1 MEFLYEKVAYLKGLA
16 DGLDIDESTKEGRL
30 LISIIDILEDF
41 ADAIVELDED
51 TEEISEYMEAMDEDL
66 TNVEED
72 LYEDDDFHDDDFYES
87 DLYEDCEDECDEID
101 FVEIE
106 CPNCHEDVYVD
117 EDSLYEDDVDVVCPR
132 CHEIVDFEEME
143 EYGHDDDFEDE
154 E

>member
-16 DGLDIDESTKEGRL
+16 DGLDIEETTKEGRL
-30 LISIIDILEDF
+30 LVSIIDILEDF

-51 TEEISEYMEAMDEDL
+51 TDEVVEYLEAMDEDL
-66 TNVEED
+66 TNVEDD
-72 LYEDDDFHDDDFYES
+72 LYEDDEYD
-87 DLYEDCEDECDEID
+87 EDDEID

-117 EDSLYEDDVDVVCPR
+117 EDLLYEDDIDVICPR
-132 CHEIVDFEEME
+132 CHEIVDFKEAEN
-143 EYGHDDDFEDE
+143 YCCDNHFEDE

>member
-16 DGLDIDESTKEGRL
+16 DGLDIDETTKEGRL

-51 TEEISEYMEAMDEDL
+51 TEEIAEYMEAMDEDL

-72 LYEDDDFHDDDFYES
+72 LYEDDELYDDDFFE
-87 DLYEDCEDECDEID
+87 DDIYEDDEDEGEEVD

-117 EDSLYEDDVDVVCPR
+117 EDLLYEDDVDVICPR
-132 CHEIVDFEEME
+132 CHEIVDFEGLEN
-143 EYGHDDDFEDE
+143 YGRGNDEDE

>member
-51 TEEISEYMEAMDEDL
+51 AEEITEYVEAMDEDL
-66 TNVEED
+66 ANVE
-72 LYEDDDFHDDDFYES
+72 DDFYE
-87 DLYEDCEDECDEID
+87 DDIYEDEDDESDEVD

-106 CPNCHEDVYVD
+106 CPNCHEDVYID
-117 EDSLYEDDVDVVCPR
+117 EDLLYEDDVDVVCPR
-132 CHEIVDFEEME
+132 CHEIVDFDEME
-143 EYGHDDDFEDE
+143 EYHHDDDDEDE
-154 E
+154 

>member
-51 TEEISEYMEAMDEDL
+51 AEEITEYVEAMDEDL
-66 TNVEED
+66 ANVE
-72 LYEDDDFHDDDFYES
+72 DDFYE
-87 DLYEDCEDECDEID
+87 DDIYEDEDDENDEVD

-106 CPNCHEDVYVD
+106 CPNCHEDVYID
-117 EDSLYEDDVDVVCPR
+117 EDLLYEDDVDVVCPR
-132 CHEIVDFEEME
+132 CHEIVDFNEME
-143 EYGHDDDFEDE
+143 EYHHDDDDEDE
-154 E
+154 

>member
-51 TEEISEYMEAMDEDL
+51 AEEITEYVEAMDEDL
-66 TNVEED
+66 ANVE
-72 LYEDDDFHDDDFYES
+72 DDFYE
-87 DLYEDCEDECDEID
+87 DDIYEDEDDENDEVD

-106 CPNCHEDVYVD
+106 CPNCHEDVYID
-117 EDSLYEDDVDVVCPR
+117 EDLLYEDDVDVVCPR
-132 CHEIVDFEEME
+132 CHEIVDFDEME
-143 EYGHDDDFEDE
+143 EYHHDDDDEDE
-154 E
+154 

>member
-16 DGLDIDESTKEGRL
+16 DGLDIDETAKEGRL

-51 TEEISEYMEAMDEDL
+51 TEEIIEYMEAMDEDL
-66 TNVEED
+66 SNVEED
-72 LYEDDDFHDDDFYES
+72 LYEDDEPYDDFYG
-87 DLYEDCEDECDEID
+87 DDEDDDDEVD
-101 FVEIE
+101 FVELE

-117 EDSLYEDDVDVVCPR
+117 EDLLYEDDVDVVCPR
-132 CHEIVDFEEME
+132 CHEIVDFEELAD
-143 EYGHDDDFEDE
+143 YDNDDDDDFEDE